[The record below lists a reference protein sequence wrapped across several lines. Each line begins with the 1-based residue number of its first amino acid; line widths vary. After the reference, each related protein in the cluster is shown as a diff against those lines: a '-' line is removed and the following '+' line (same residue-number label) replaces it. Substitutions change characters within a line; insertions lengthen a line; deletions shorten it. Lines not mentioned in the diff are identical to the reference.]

1 MKPRFDSD
9 RPYGDRNQRLRGGYR
24 PSARD
29 LVNGS
34 QLNRGELSLYV
45 VLTASVALAL
55 VQHAQVAH
63 RFVQQMPEFAVA
75 VANLV
80 RNVV

>member
-1 MKPRFDSD
+1 MKLRFDPE
-9 RPYGDRNQRLRGGYR
+9 RPFGDRNQRVPGGYR

-29 LVNGS
+29 LVNES
-34 QLNRGELSLYV
+34 RLSRGELSLYL
-45 VLTASVALAL
+45 VLTSSVALAL

>member
-9 RPYGDRNQRLRGGYR
+9 RPDGDRNQRLPGGDR

-29 LVNGS
+29 LMAGS
-34 QLNRGELSLYV
+34 ELSRAELSLYV
-45 VLTASVALAL
+45 VLTVSVALAL

-75 VANLV
+75 VAHLV
-80 RNVV
+80 RAVV

>member
-1 MKPRFDSD
+1 LVS
-9 RPYGDRNQRLRGGYR
+9 NSRL
-24 PSARD
+24 S
-29 LVNGS
+29 
-34 QLNRGELSLYV
+34 RGELSLYL
-45 VLTASVALAL
+45 VLTASVVVAL

>member
-1 MKPRFDSD
+1 MRPRFNPE
-9 RPYGDRNQRLRGGYR
+9 RPYGDRNQRLSGGYR

-29 LVNGS
+29 LVGES
-34 QLNRGELSLYV
+34 RLSRGELSLYL
-45 VLTASVALAL
+45 VLTASVAVAL
-55 VQHAQVAH
+55 IQHAQVAH